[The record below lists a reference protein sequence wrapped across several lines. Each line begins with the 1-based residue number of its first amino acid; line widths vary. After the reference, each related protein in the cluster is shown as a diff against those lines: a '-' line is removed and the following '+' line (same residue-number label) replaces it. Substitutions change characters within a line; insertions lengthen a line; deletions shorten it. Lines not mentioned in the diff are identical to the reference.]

1 MGVRV
6 RSLCHNRF
14 AVDVSQSCSEWSNSP
29 VFTPCSKLSVL
40 LHKFTGLRNIGL
52 CSCYESEIQI
62 PEERSMRLIR
72 KFIQWLLVGFT
83 VVLLVPFLVVKQY
96 LTALFLIAASAIII
110 PFTKPFL
117 EKKLPF
123 LKPAGLRL
131 GLWSI
136 FLVMSVMSLTP
147 GGSQVSTSNKP
158 AEPPLKLSNLTLC
171 TQLKQNQCA
180 NDTPALV
187 RIL

>member
-1 MGVRV
+1 
-6 RSLCHNRF
+6 
-14 AVDVSQSCSEWSNSP
+14 
-29 VFTPCSKLSVL
+29 
-40 LHKFTGLRNIGL
+40 
-52 CSCYESEIQI
+52 
-62 PEERSMRLIR
+62 MRLIR